1 MSTQFR
7 PLEIPPGVVS
17 NPTKQMRSSNW
28 AEVNLMRWVEGQLT
42 PVGGQAAYTYSF
54 ASRCKLIHGWY
65 DLFDVYH
72 IAYLCEANLYVDTG
86 GVLADIT
93 PAGGITPPQPLTEG
107 GYGDGAYGQNVV
119 LAATAA
125 WAPGAANI
133 QMTANPGSVQPGMDV
148 YNTTQNLHVGM
159 VVAFTGGVLSL
170 AAPGAEYAGNAGDIL
185 NFDWYGMPRAISD
198 IQALDK
204 VPDAWSLDNFGAI
217 LLAMTSPDGRLLQ
230 FDPSKGSPGEIAVNQ
245 ATAAFTTSTSTIP
258 MAPPNPGTVQPGMN
272 VANVTTGHQVG
283 TVSSYTGATLTLTA
297 ASLSA
302 SQGAND
308 ILQFGNVATPVVA
321 NSGRGIVPTGRCF
334 VVTNER
340 FVMMMGAYDSTNGGG
355 PRRFA
360 WCDQENFQ
368 AWDYSNVTSQAGFL
382 DIEPASPII
391 CAKAGPLG
399 VLFWTANSTYISA
412 FLGVPYIYNYTEIA
426 KNSTPWSACS
436 VVATTMLTLWMSQQ
450 GMFSYNGAWVAP
462 VACKVRT
469 WIDDDIDILNVREQ
483 ACAVNVAAFNEFWWF
498 FPQGPANNPSGY
510 NTRCISTIIRRVGG
524 RGADVALGGHR
535 VDLCRQHH
543 HGGRDRR
550 LPARALQFLPRQR
563 ALAMGGNLRP
573 QPRLGLAAGHRQA
586 DDPRHPGR
594 RHQPALL
601 ANLQKFSQHSV
612 ESGGRRR
619 AGDRAAERAENR
631 QPERLC
637 RLSHHRARCPLTHR
651 ARRTAGQSGHR
662 RPAFD
667 QFRRSRRSLMV
678 TSPGAPSPSQ
688 AHPPPPLPHDP
699 TIGSVL
705 SNYLTQFSLWCR
717 QGFAAQM
724 KNNVALPGIMLQA
737 NDAPA
742 GVAPNVWMLT
752 VTQNGNFTAVQVP
765 LGGGKP

>member
-7 PLEIPPGVVS
+7 PIEIPPGVVS

-42 PVGGQAAYTYSF
+42 PVGGQAAYTYGF

-65 DLFDVYH
+65 DLSDVYH

-93 PAGGITPPQPLTEG
+93 PGGGITPPQPLTEG
-107 GYGDGAYGQNVV
+107 GYGDGPYSDSTYG
-119 LAATAA
+119 T
-125 WAPGAANI
+125 
-133 QMTANPGSVQPGMDV
+133 
-148 YNTTQNLHVGM
+148 
-159 VVAFTGGVLSL
+159 
-170 AAPGAEYAGNAGDIL
+170 
-185 NFDWYGMPRAISD
+185 PRAISD

-230 FDPSKGSPGEIAVNQ
+230 FDPGKGSPGVVASIPTNG
-245 ATAAFTTSTSTIP
+245 AFTTASPTIQ
-258 MAPPNPGTVQPGMN
+258 MTGPNPGSIIPGDN
-272 VANVTTGHQVG
+272 VFNTTSGHQVG
-283 TVSSYTGATLTLTA
+283 TVLTYPTTTGTLTLTA
-297 ASLSA
+297 NAASA
-302 SQGAND
+302 GATGD
-308 ILQFGNVATPVVA
+308 VLQFGNVATPVVA

-368 AWDYSNVTSQAGFL
+368 AWDYANVTSQAGFL

-498 FPQGPANNPSGY
+498 FPQSPANNPSGY
-510 NTRCISTIIRRVGG
+510 NTRVQSTIIKRVGG
-524 RGADVALGGHR
+524 RW
-535 VDLCRQHH
+535 
-543 HGGRDRR
+543 GR
-550 LPARALQFLPRQR
+550 
-563 ALAMGGNLRP
+563 
-573 QPRLGLAAGHRQA
+573 
-586 DDPRHPGR
+586 
-594 RHQPALL
+594 
-601 ANLQKFSQHSV
+601 
-612 ESGGRRR
+612 
-619 AGDRAAERAENR
+619 
-631 QPERLC
+631 C
-637 RLSHHRARCPLTHR
+637 R
-651 ARRTAGQSGHR
+651 ARRASR
-662 RPAFD
+662 RP
-667 QFRRSRRSLMV
+667 M
-678 TSPGAPSPSQ
+678 SPAPSWRTGRSPTSTSSTILTPPTYPCRGRKPSTSTS
-688 AHPPPPLPHDP
+688 LRVR
-699 TIGSVL
+699 GWSL
-705 SNYLTQFSLWCR
+705 SSR
-717 QGFAAQM
+717 
-724 KNNVALPGIMLQA
+724 
-737 NDAPA
+737 
-742 GVAPNVWMLT
+742 
-752 VTQNGNFTAVQVP
+752 
-765 LGGGKP
+765 

>member
-65 DLFDVYH
+65 DLSDVYH

-86 GVLADIT
+86 GVLVDIT

-230 FDPSKGSPGEIAVNQ
+230 FDPGKGTPGVGGNPT
-245 ATAAFTTSTSTIP
+245 ATAAWTTGTTIP
-258 MAPPNPGTVQPGMN
+258 IQTGLTWIEAGMN
-272 VANVTTGHQVG
+272 VYNTTNASQVG
-283 TVSSYTGATLTLTA
+283 TVASYATATGILTLTA
-297 ASLSA
+297 PAA
-302 SQGAND
+302 NPGAANEVLE
-308 ILQFGNVATPVVA
+308 IGNVATPVIA

-340 FVMMMGAYDSTNGGG
+340 FVMMMGAYNSTNGGG

-368 AWDYSNVTSQAGFL
+368 AWDYANVTSQAGFL

-510 NTRCISTIIRRVGG
+510 NTRCVYYNYKEGHWGQGQMSRSAGIASTYVASTIMADGTVAYQHELYNSYPANVPLPWAETFDLNLASGSRLVTVKQMIPDIQGDVTNLLYSLIYKNSRSIQLNPAGG
-524 RGADVALGGHR
+524 VEPVIELQSAPKTVNPNGF
-535 VDLCRQHH
+535 VDFRTT
-543 HGGRDRR
+543 GRDVR
-550 LPARALQFLPRQR
+550 LRI
-563 ALAMGGNLRP
+563 ALAGP
-573 QPRLGLAAGHRQA
+573 QVNPVTVG
-586 DDPRHPGR
+586 
-594 RHQPALL
+594 
-601 ANLQKFSQHSV
+601 QHLIDSV
-612 ESGGRRR
+612 AR
-619 AGDRAAERAENR
+619 GDR
-631 QPERLC
+631 
-637 RLSHHRARCPLTHR
+637 
-651 ARRTAGQSGHR
+651 
-662 RPAFD
+662 
-667 QFRRSRRSLMV
+667 
-678 TSPGAPSPSQ
+678 
-688 AHPPPPLPHDP
+688 
-699 TIGSVL
+699 
-705 SNYLTQFSLWCR
+705 
-717 QGFAAQM
+717 
-724 KNNVALPGIMLQA
+724 
-737 NDAPA
+737 
-742 GVAPNVWMLT
+742 
-752 VTQNGNFTAVQVP
+752 
-765 LGGGKP
+765 